1 MLDFQGFGRLLLLVG
16 GTITLIGLVLMV
28 GGRFFPWLGRLPGDI
43 RYQGENVSCFV
54 PIVTSILLSIVLTV
68 VLNLIIRLL
77 NR

>member
-1 MLDFQGFGRLLLLVG
+1 MLDFQGFGRLLLIVG
-16 GTITLIGLVLMV
+16 GSIALIGLLFMV

-43 RYQGENVSCFV
+43 RYQGENVSCFI
-54 PIVTSILLSIVLTV
+54 PIATSILLSIILTV

>member
-1 MLDFQGFGRLLLLVG
+1 MLDFQGFGRLLLFVG
-16 GTITLIGLVLMV
+16 GAIALIGLILMV

-43 RYQGENVSCFV
+43 RYQGETVSCFV
-54 PIVTSILLSIVLTV
+54 PIVTSILLSIILTV

>member
-1 MLDFQGFGRLLLLVG
+1 MLDFQSFGRLLLIIGGSIALVG
-16 GTITLIGLVLMV
+16 LLFVV

-43 RYQGENVSCFV
+43 RYQGENISCLI
-54 PIVTSILLSIVLTV
+54 PIATSILLSIILTL